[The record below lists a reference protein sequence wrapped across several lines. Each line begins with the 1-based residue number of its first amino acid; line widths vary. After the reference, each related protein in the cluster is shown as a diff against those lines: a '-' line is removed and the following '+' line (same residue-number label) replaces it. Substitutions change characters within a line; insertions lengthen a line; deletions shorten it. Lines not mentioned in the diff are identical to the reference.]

1 MTSRQGTREGA
12 MLVESESQE
21 WDGYIEG
28 TSAGDKPLHV
38 PSNFLEPAPTAAL
51 PDSLLQP
58 TRTALRC

>member
-1 MTSRQGTREGA
+1 MTSRQGTREEA

-51 PDSLLQP
+51 PDS
-58 TRTALRC
+58 